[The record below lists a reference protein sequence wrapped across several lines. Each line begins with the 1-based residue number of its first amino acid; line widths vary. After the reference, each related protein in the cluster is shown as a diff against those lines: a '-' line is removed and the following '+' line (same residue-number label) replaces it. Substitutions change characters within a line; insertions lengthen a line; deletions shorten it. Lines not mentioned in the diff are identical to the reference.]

1 MATLDTA
8 TGWVERITGSFEQKK
23 QYRHYRSRVKQLPPG
38 YRDAVEAL
46 ERYLLYRGAITKG
59 DVVVSM
65 LSDLVDLFEQSAADG
80 TPIRVVVGQ
89 DPVEFAEA
97 FLENYSD
104 GQWIHK
110 ERERL
115 THAINGVS
123 DDSPTTAGSDSP

>member
-1 MATLDTA
+1 MAGLDMA
-8 TGWVERITGSFEQKK
+8 AGWIEHLTGSLEQKK
-23 QYRHYRSRVKQLPPG
+23 RYRQYRSRVKQLPQG
-38 YRDAVEAL
+38 YRSAVEAL
-46 ERYLLYRGAITKG
+46 ERYLLYRGAITRG

-65 LSDLVDLFEQSAADG
+65 LDDLADLIEQSAADG
-80 TPIRVVVGQ
+80 TSIRAVVGQ

-115 THAINGVS
+115 THAINGVA
-123 DDSPTTAGSDSP
+123 DDPPMAAGRQST